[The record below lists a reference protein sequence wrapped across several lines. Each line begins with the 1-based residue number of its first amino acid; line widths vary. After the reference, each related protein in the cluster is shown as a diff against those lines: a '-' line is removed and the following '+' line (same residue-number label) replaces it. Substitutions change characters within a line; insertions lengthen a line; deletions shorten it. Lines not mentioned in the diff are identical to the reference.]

1 MKKIA
6 LVLIAFLFIISGC
19 EWMNK
24 KQIEDDKADV
34 YVELIKA
41 IKNDDRNSFD
51 KYIKQVSEIDSFIQI
66 DKDDYSYTLL
76 GYACKY
82 KRFDLAEKLI
92 KLGADIDIGQSNE
105 YLVFD
110 ALSVAVE
117 SQDIDLVELLLKSG
131 ANPNRLNSEEGFT
144 VLSLSCKLGN
154 YEISKLLIENG
165 AKVDGIG
172 DTGFDYIHYPLLYA
186 VESNKIELVQLL
198 IDNNCTIDVRNK
210 QDETAFTIAE
220 QNENQQ
226 IMNLLI
232 KNLPHSEREVKY
244 YFRANGG
251 SVLFFDDGTAFR
263 CARCELSNNL
273 DSYEPNIT
281 YKEFPNYLLMEG
293 GIKWE
298 LYDRYGDIA
307 ADWVIVNYQKYKN
320 IDSFY
325 ENQTDNSAVKML
337 REFYT
342 QYITQ
347 NAKVDGYDHNVII
360 AIQNSYLS
368 KDLLKKLKE
377 AELDYLPF
385 LNAQDCELDWLET
398 LEIVPQNNDGNSY
411 KVCFYYQ
418 DNLRKCITLF
428 LVENNGKYLI
438 DDLEKL

>member
-1 MKKIA
+1 
-6 LVLIAFLFIISGC
+6 
-19 EWMNK
+19 
-24 KQIEDDKADV
+24 
-34 YVELIKA
+34 
-41 IKNDDRNSFD
+41 
-51 KYIKQVSEIDSFIQI
+51 
-66 DKDDYSYTLL
+66 
-76 GYACKY
+76 
-82 KRFDLAEKLI
+82 
-92 KLGADIDIGQSNE
+92 
-105 YLVFD
+105 
-110 ALSVAVE
+110 
-117 SQDIDLVELLLKSG
+117 
-131 ANPNRLNSEEGFT
+131 
-144 VLSLSCKLGN
+144 
-154 YEISKLLIENG
+154 
-165 AKVDGIG
+165 
-172 DTGFDYIHYPLLYA
+172 
-186 VESNKIELVQLL
+186 
-198 IDNNCTIDVRNK
+198 
-210 QDETAFTIAE
+210 DETAFTIAE